1 MSISNSSQ
9 ATPASVKS
17 SPSNIS
23 QDEFLTLLITQLRL
37 QDPLNPMDN
46 AEFTSQLAQLSSLE
60 RLNNIDAQLKDLI
73 IYQNSLQ
80 NTLATSL
87 IGKEVEASGDEIYL
101 KDKAEISYE
110 LPQNASRV
118 KISIYDS
125 SGKLVREVELSG
137 RPSGNNTYVWDG
149 KDSAGNQLPEG
160 RYVFTVN
167 AFDAEGQT
175 IEVATT
181 ISGVITGITFDNN
194 LTYLILDNNIRI
206 QLGDIKTIKT
216 VKEGGA

>member
-1 MSISNSSQ
+1 
-9 ATPASVKS
+9 
-17 SPSNIS
+17 
-23 QDEFLTLLITQLRL
+23 
-37 QDPLNPMDN
+37 MDN

-60 RLNNIDAQLKDLI
+60 KLNNIDVQLRDLL

-80 NTLATSL
+80 NTLATNL
-87 IGKEVEASGDEIYL
+87 IGKEVEALGDEVYL
-101 KDKAEISYE
+101 KDQVEISYN
-110 LPQNASRV
+110 LSQDASRV

-137 RPSGNNTYVWDG
+137 RPSGNNTYAWDG

-167 AFDAEGQT
+167 AFDAEGQP
-175 IEVATT
+175 IEVTTT
-181 ISGVITGITFDNN
+181 IKGIITGITFDNN
-194 LTYLILDNNIRI
+194 VTYLIIDNNIRI

-216 VKEGGA
+216 VKEGGV